1 MQALYIGVSIAA
13 FITILVVLVLRR
25 RRIYRISALTM
36 LGMTIAVLGGYFYG
50 DSRWIGGSLMGIGV
64 LAAIIDAKY
73 VKSHKPS

>member
-1 MQALYIGVSIAA
+1 MPALYIGVSIAT
-13 FITILVVLVLRR
+13 FIAILVVLVLRR

-36 LGMTIAVLGGYFYG
+36 LGMTTAVLGGFFYG

-64 LAAIIDAKY
+64 LATTIDAKY

>member
-1 MQALYIGVSIAA
+1 MQALYIGISIAA
-13 FITILVVLVLRR
+13 LIAILVVLVLRR

-64 LAAIIDAKY
+64 IATIIDVKY
-73 VKSHKPS
+73 VKSHGES